1 MTTPLTRTGLRTP
14 EPWARAGIRLPA
26 FDLDAMALR
35 TRKAPRWVHFGAG
48 NIFRGFLAAC
58 CQELLEAGLTDT
70 GIVVAE
76 AHDEEIIDTI
86 YRNHDN
92 LVLNVAAAADGS
104 LAAEV
109 VASIAEGLVGD
120 PARPEDWRRL
130 LTVFEQPSLQLA
142 SFTITEKGY
151 AVAAAGVL
159 NEAARDDVRCGPGA
173 PVHAMSKVAALMLRR
188 YAAGAWPIALVS
200 MDNCSHNGD
209 KLRAAVLAISQGWL
223 ANGFVDA
230 GFLGYLEDPSKV
242 AFPWTMIDKITPRP
256 SEEVRKGLEAA
267 GIAGLG
273 IVVTGKHTWIA
284 PFVNAEAS
292 QYLFIED
299 AFPNGRPPLERAR
312 GVWFTDRAT
321 VNRVETMKVTTCL
334 NPLHTAIA
342 LTGRLL
348 GREMVFEA
356 MKDKTIARLVHR
368 IGYVEGLPVVVD
380 PGVIKPFDFINDVVQ
395 NRFPN
400 PVIPDTTSRIASDT
414 SQKMGIRYGETIKA
428 YASREDLEVRDL
440 VGIPLVIAAWL
451 RYLLGVDDAGQPM
464 AVSPDPMQAELT
476 GLLAGCALGG
486 PSADLAPILGNA
498 AIFGSDL
505 NRIGLGHRIQAM
517 FDQMIQGRGAVRATL
532 DRHLAEAE

>member
-1 MTTPLTRTGLRTP
+1 MGTTLTRTGLRNP
-14 EPWARAGIRLPA
+14 EPWASAGIRLPA
-26 FDLDAMALR
+26 FDLDAMVRA
-35 TRKAPRWVHFGAG
+35 TRLAPRWIHFGAG

-58 CQELLEAGLTDT
+58 GQELLEAGLAET

-76 AHDEEIIDTI
+76 AHDAEIIDTI

-92 LVLNVAAAADGS
+92 LALNVAAAADGT
-104 LAAEV
+104 LAMAV
-109 VASIAEGLVGD
+109 VASVAEALVGD

-130 LTVFEQPSLQLA
+130 QALFELPSLQLA

-151 AVAAAGVL
+151 VIAASGVL
-159 NEAARDDVRCGPGA
+159 HAAVQDDLRCGPGA
-173 PVHAMSKVAALMLRR
+173 PVHAMSKLAALMLRR
-188 YAAGAWPIALVS
+188 YAAGAAPIALVS

-209 KLRAAVLAISQGWL
+209 QLRAAVLAVAEGWL

-230 GFLGYLEDPSKV
+230 GFPGYLKDPAKV
-242 AFPWTMIDKITPRP
+242 SYPWTMIDKITPRP
-256 SEEVRKGLEAA
+256 SEAIRVALEAA
-267 GIAGLG
+267 GIAGMAV
-273 IVVTGKHTWIA
+273 VVTGRHTWIA

-292 QYLFIED
+292 QYLFVED
-299 AFPNGRPPLERAR
+299 DFPNGRPPLERAR

-356 MKDKTIARLVHR
+356 MKDTTIARLVHR

-400 PVIPDTTSRIASDT
+400 PTIPDTTSRIASDT
-414 SQKMGIRYGETIKA
+414 SQKLGIRYGETVKA
-428 YASREDLEVRDL
+428 YLQREDLDVHDL
-440 VGIPLVIAAWL
+440 VGIPLVIAAWF
-451 RYLLGVDDAGQPM
+451 RYLLGVDDAGRPM
-464 AVSPDPMQAELT
+464 AVSPDPMLAELT

-486 PSADLAPILGNA
+486 KPADLGRILGNA

-517 FDQMIQGRGAVRATL
+517 FEQMLQGPGAVRATL
-532 DRHLAEAE
+532 EQYLAEAE